1 MEATPIITPSTQTIN
16 KIKRNYQN
24 DYPSVT
30 TVLGVLRKIGLEYW
44 FKYNTAKFCDEKS
57 NRGKL
62 IGTQIHEAIENYIL
76 KNTVAVNTE
85 YPEEVT
91 NALKSFMEF
100 RKDKPELNLEW
111 SEIMMT
117 SELHKFN
124 GTMDCKAKI
133 GEVPIVLDWKT
144 GEAKKKDRPD
154 IYDEYKYQ
162 VAAYTMAYNEI
173 NKCNIERAIIVSFAK
188 DKVAYSIYEMG
199 KEEIADCFEI
209 FLSCLKIYNYQK
221 KEKNYGL

>member
-1 MEATPIITPSTQTIN
+1 MIN

-30 TVLGVLRKIGLEYW
+30 TVLGVLRKIGLEMW
-44 FKYNTAKFCDEKS
+44 FKFHTAQFCDAAS
-57 NRGKL
+57 NKGKL

-76 KNTVAVNTE
+76 KNEVKVDTA

-91 NALKSFMEF
+91 NALKSFMLF
-100 RKDKPELNLEW
+100 RKEHPEIELEW
-111 SEIMMT
+111 SEIMLT

-124 GTMDCKAKI
+124 GTMDCRAKRL
-133 GEVPIVLDWKT
+133 GKKLTLDWKS
-144 GEAKKKDRPD
+144 GECKKKDKPD

-162 VAAYTMAYNEI
+162 TSAYATADNEI
-173 NKCNIERAIIVSFAK
+173 NNSGIEGALIVSFAK
-188 DKVAYSIYEMG
+188 DKVAYNIYEMG

-221 KEKNYGL
+221 REKNYGL